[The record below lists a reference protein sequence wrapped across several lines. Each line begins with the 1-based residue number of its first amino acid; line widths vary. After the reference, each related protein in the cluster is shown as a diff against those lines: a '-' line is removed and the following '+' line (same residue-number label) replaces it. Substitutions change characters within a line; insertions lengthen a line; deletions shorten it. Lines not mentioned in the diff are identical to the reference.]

1 MVAGWAPDRGEV
13 IWIDFSPQVGR
24 EQAGHRPAVVLSP
37 VSYNRLIGLAVCVPL
52 TTRIK
57 GYPFEVVISGAPAS
71 VALAD
76 HVKSLD
82 WRSRG
87 ARPKSRVTA
96 DELAA
101 IVAVIGELIT

>member
-1 MVAGWAPDRGEV
+1 MVDGWAPDRGDI

-37 VSYNRLIGLAVCVPL
+37 ASYNQLIGLAVCVPL

-57 GYPFEVVISGAPAS
+57 SYPFEMPIDGDPRS

-82 WRSRG
+82 WRGRG
-87 ARPKSRVTA
+87 ARPKGHVTA

-101 IVAVIGELIT
+101 IVAVIGELVT